1 MTESAT
7 SKGSENTPLEPHS
20 SHRPSQLE
28 TLGERFQISLGR
40 ESGLAADTCAAYG
53 RDLVRYTDHLKGLRI
68 VTPQAV
74 GHSDVETY
82 IEQLRSRGFGSS
94 SVGRCLCAIRRFH
107 AFLVDENLCDHN
119 PTARLDALTIERL
132 PPDILS
138 VDEARLLLES
148 AGGVEPIPLR
158 DRAILELLYAAGLR
172 VSELISLPPHAL
184 DLGARAVSVQGRG
197 ARRRLIPVGRE
208 AARWLDRYSREG
220 RPHFAGPDSDSIFF
234 LSVRGRALSRMSVWN
249 IIRAAA
255 LKAGIDRPVNP
266 HTLRHSCASHLL
278 DGGFDL
284 GSLQQLLGHGNQAT
298 TEVYS
303 RPTHGDLADVHRLFH
318 PRGG

>member
-1 MTESAT
+1 M
-7 SKGSENTPLEPHS
+7 
-20 SHRPSQLE
+20 
-28 TLGERFQISLGR
+28 
-40 ESGLAADTCAAYG
+40 
-53 RDLVRYTDHLKGLRI
+53 
-68 VTPQAV
+68 

-82 IEQLRSRGFGSS
+82 VEQLRSRGFGSS
-94 SVGRCLCAIRRFH
+94 SVARSMSAIRRFH

-119 PTARLDALTIERL
+119 PTARLEALTIERV

-138 VDEARLLLES
+138 VDEARRLLES

-172 VSELISLPPHAL
+172 VSELISLPAQAL
-184 DLGARAVSVQGRG
+184 NLSARSVSVQGRG
-197 ARRRLIPVGRE
+197 ARQRLIPLGRE
-208 AARWLDRYSREG
+208 AARRLDRYSREG

-255 LKAGIDRPVNP
+255 LKAGIDRAVSP

-278 DGGFDL
+278 DGGLDL
-284 GSLQQLLGHGNQAT
+284 CSLQQFLGHGNQAT
-298 TEVYS
+298 TEIYS
-303 RPTHGDLADVHRLFH
+303 RPARGDLADVDLADVHRSFH